1 MSNLREVAEK
11 VVNNLGLDDFVD
23 EVTELLEGF
32 ESKEDVIAGDE
43 EAMKDFTNLVETA
56 LLDEGDEGE
65 DTDDLDFDEFDEDFE
80 DTDEYDEDYS
90 DEEDTDEYDEDYSN
104 DEELTEDDL
113 TEEEK
118 AILEQSDDVGDLEFD
133 SLEE

>member
-1 MSNLREVAEK
+1 MSNLKEVAEK
-11 VVNNLGLDDFVD
+11 VVKNLGLDDFVD

-32 ESKEDVIAGDE
+32 EFKEDVIAGDE

-90 DEEDTDEYDEDYSN
+90 DV
-104 DEELTEDDL
+104 EELTEDDL